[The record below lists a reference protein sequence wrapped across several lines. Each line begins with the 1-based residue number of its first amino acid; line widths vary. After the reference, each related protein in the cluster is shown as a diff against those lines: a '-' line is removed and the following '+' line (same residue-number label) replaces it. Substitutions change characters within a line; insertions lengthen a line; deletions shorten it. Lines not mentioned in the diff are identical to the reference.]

1 MPDDQNTT
9 PHDGR
14 ARHTHRAGDGPGSLE
29 AVLFDLDGT
38 LCEYDRSAGEVLGV
52 AFERAGVEPFFDVTA
67 YYDRFG
73 EFLDDSEDMAALRAN
88 CFAAIASER
97 GRDPA
102 VGRGVADAFAAER
115 DHTRVGFVDGAGDL
129 LAHLHKQGYELGL
142 VTNGPP
148 DAQRQ
153 KLGSLGITDRFD
165 TVVFAGHDTAS
176 KPHPEPFRRAL
187 DAVDTG
193 PAESLFVGDSRG
205 SDIVGA
211 RAVGM
216 FSAWVARDGAPA
228 ERETGTA
235 GQVTPKYVLDS
246 TGDLRA
252 VLSGSTP
259 GH

>member
-1 MPDDQNTT
+1 MADDQNTT
-9 PHDGR
+9 PHDGK
-14 ARHTHRAGDGPGSLE
+14 THRTHRGGPTPDDIE
-29 AVLFDLDGT
+29 AVFFDLDGT
-38 LCEYDRSAGEVLGV
+38 LCAYERSAGEVLGV

-73 EFLDDSEDMAALRAN
+73 EFLDDSEDMATLRAN

-115 DHTRVGFVDGAGDL
+115 DHGRVRFLDGVGDL
-129 LAHLHKQGYELGL
+129 LTHLHRRGYRLGL

-153 KLGSLGITDRFD
+153 KLHSLGVADRFD
-165 TVVFAGHDTAS
+165 TVVFAGHDTPS

-187 DAVDTG
+187 DAVGTRPG
-193 PAESLFVGDSRG
+193 RALFVGDSRD
-205 SDIVGA
+205 SDIAGA

-216 FSAWVARDGAPA
+216 SSAWVAGDGAPA
-228 ERETGTA
+228 ERERRGS
-235 GQVTPKYVLDS
+235 VTPGCVVEV
-246 TGDLRA
+246 TGDLLPL
-252 VLSGSTP
+252 LSESTP
-259 GH
+259 GR